1 MGSFLKGEISGTVD
15 IWIPLFRP
23 SKLGKSVF
31 IRPSKDQHK
40 GTARRCDAPRCG
52 SASRG
57 PSVGAGWA
65 LCPAQSKTLSQA
77 QKSFSPRFAELH
89 SQSGCLLQQPPLQL
103 HYRDKK
109 EYMGLPKTPHVFA
122 LCFLR
127 NTGPSHTPPNINT
140 SLRIH
145 TRISEQFSL
154 QIRKGIII
162 TTWNIYIYIKSNFP
176 VKERR

>member
-127 NTGPSHTPPNINT
+127 NTGPYTTQYKYISQDSH
-140 SLRIH
+140 SYLRAVFFADKERNH
-145 TRISEQFSL
+145 YYNMEY
-154 QIRKGIII
+154 
-162 TTWNIYIYIKSNFP
+162 IYIY
-176 VKERR
+176 KE